1 MGKVPPCRGAFLW
14 YDAGMEVARRLGV
27 LILEWASLALGVYVA
42 GHFGYLTYKD
52 VGTLAV
58 VAVVLGLFNSFLR
71 PFLLAVFMIVSIP
84 ILILTLG
91 LGAYLVLFVTNG
103 AILALTDSLL
113 KDLSVSSW
121 AMATL
126 TISITSW
133 VISSSVGIDQLKPLR
148 RANEAK
154 ANAQKAKDDA
164 IDI

>member
-1 MGKVPPCRGAFLW
+1 
-14 YDAGMEVARRLGV
+14 MEVARRLGV
-27 LILEWASLALGVYVA
+27 LLLEWASLALGVFLA
-42 GHFGYLTYKD
+42 SHFRFLTYND
-52 VGTLAV
+52 PMTLAV

-71 PFLLAVFMIVSIP
+71 PFLLAIFMIVSIP

-103 AILALTDSLL
+103 AILALTASLV
-113 KDLSVSSW
+113 KDLHLNNW

-133 VISSSVGIDQLKPLR
+133 MISSAVGIDQLKPLR

-154 ANAQKAKDDA
+154 ANARKAKEDA